1 MRPAAELIAS
11 CITLSSLSTERRML
25 LTTMLVVTTPL
36 ERRLLILSLIVSES
50 WLILALGFKD
60 SFSSTLL
67 VVAPDLDLLPFL
79 WSVCPLT
86 TARSPSL
93 NLPST
98 QLPRL
103 LLLLWSLTMLSSPP
117 IPLLSIPIVL
127 SWLIM
132 RLFMTS
138 AAEISTLKD
147 HPTPILTE

>member
-11 CITLSSLSTERRML
+11 CITLSSLLTERRML

-60 SFSSTLL
+60 SFFSTPLA
-67 VVAPDLDLLPFL
+67 VAPDLDLLPFL

-86 TARSPSL
+86 MERSPSL

-98 QLPRL
+98 QPPRL
-103 LLLLWSLTMLSSPP
+103 LLLLWSLTMLS
-117 IPLLSIPIVL
+117 
-127 SWLIM
+127 
-132 RLFMTS
+132 
-138 AAEISTLKD
+138 
-147 HPTPILTE
+147 